1 MSTASLN
8 DPGGI
13 HVLTE
18 MSCADRTPNQQPSMT
33 APLRRCPYWCERP
46 DGHDWEDDAALG
58 DDLMRVHRHTFPIPG
73 TDHGSFMVLATEC
86 VSRAG
91 IEHNPMSYVVDT
103 GLGSDGELD
112 AAGALGLAQVLATAL
127 SLTVGQQRT
136 QLSPTA
142 VTELSTKPP
151 PY

>member
-1 MSTASLN
+1 MTTASLN
-8 DPGGI
+8 DSGGTR
-13 HVLTE
+13 VLTE
-18 MSCADRTPNQQPSMT
+18 RTSRGDRTPNQQP
-33 APLRRCPYWCERP
+33 PLGRCPYWCERP

-58 DDLMRVHRHTFPIPG
+58 DLMRVHRHTFPIPG

-103 GLGSDGELD
+103 GIGSDGELD
-112 AAGALGLAQVLATAL
+112 AAGAQGLAQVLATAL

-142 VTELSTKPP
+142 GTESNTKPRT
-151 PY
+151 YLR